1 MNIDKILKIGKD
13 IAHEF
18 LDYLAKDNIVQP
30 FTQYSD
36 NVAINIGSDYYE
48 NTDECVLSI
57 DICAKNKYN
66 QKLVNITS
74 NRNIRFFV
82 TELTP
87 DDLSAISYLKAL
99 ISFRFT
105 GEIE

>member
-1 MNIDKILKIGKD
+1 MNRDRVLTVGKD
-13 IAHEF
+13 IAREF
-18 LDYLAKDNIVQP
+18 LDYLAKDSIVQP
-30 FTQYSD
+30 FTQYCD
-36 NVAINIGSDYYE
+36 NVSINVGSDYYE

-82 TELTP
+82 TEINP
-87 DDLSAISYLKAL
+87 NDLSAISYLNAL